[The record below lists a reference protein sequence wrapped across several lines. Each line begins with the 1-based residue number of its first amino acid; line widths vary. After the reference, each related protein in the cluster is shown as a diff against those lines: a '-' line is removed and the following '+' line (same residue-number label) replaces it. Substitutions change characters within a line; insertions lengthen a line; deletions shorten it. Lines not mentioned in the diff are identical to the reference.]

1 MKANILVG
9 RKFQPILFLLLI
21 VCSKDFV
28 SSSSL
33 LHHPL
38 SRSLSRY
45 WSLWSWNLFWNE
57 GLWLCWYHRRRERRL
72 LLIYFILLLFDVW
85 LFSSS
90 QVSPSVPFVL
100 QWKLKKGD
108 KKNRSAV
115 LMKAIFASCGKI
127 TGIPLLFFSSF
138 IQAPSSPLMIL
149 SSSCLTSHF
158 SLISEAV
165 FNSKF
170 STEERREGGVWCFCL
185 NLIITAQKREERERE
200 EPLKLFFLFSP
211 WTELTRQSKWLM
223 QRRWWW
229 SNTQNVSS
237 FLSSSLSV
245 YYFSIPFVCLF
256 SVSPGPLMTDFSRLS
271 ASQTLDMDSVG
282 SGTVPGI
289 SGGVGG
295 GKSCKKKKKRRHRYL
310 HIPYSFFL

>member
-1 MKANILVG
+1 MM
-9 RKFQPILFLLLI
+9 LL
-21 VCSKDFV
+21 
-28 SSSSL
+28 
-33 LHHPL
+33 P
-38 SRSLSRY
+38 
-45 WSLWSWNLFWNE
+45 
-57 GLWLCWYHRRRERRL
+57 
-72 LLIYFILLLFDVW
+72 
-85 LFSSS
+85 
-90 QVSPSVPFVL
+90 
-100 QWKLKKGD
+100 
-108 KKNRSAV
+108 
-115 LMKAIFASCGKI
+115 
-127 TGIPLLFFSSF
+127 
-138 IQAPSSPLMIL
+138 
-149 SSSCLTSHF
+149 
-158 SLISEAV
+158 
-165 FNSKF
+165 
-170 STEERREGGVWCFCL
+170 
-185 NLIITAQKREERERE
+185 NLIITGKRERE

-245 YYFSIPFVCLF
+245 YYFSLPFVCLF

-310 HIPYSFFL
+310 HIPYSFFSILSRSREVHTLPLHANDCLSMSLFFGIFLSYLFNWLKLKNKFIQVFFTIFLTFMTSTANLLIRDAYTGLSLHRINWKNWRRPSRMPITLMFTPEKCCPWKRISLKIEFRWGNCIN